1 MSNRISFIEL
11 EVKKCTRVYGS
22 SPCTAAV
29 GVTGD
34 QKCFNSR
41 ATCQDL
47 PNIAEANESV
57 RLAKPSS
64 IKPDD
69 INSTPYIENI
79 ESISYT
85 PPVLDLGRSIG
96 VRASLSV
103 SFKDHRS
110 PDSDATGDPYLSDR
124 DYDPYTLGTYFGKL
138 KARHPF
144 LRGQSIFWVQGTD
157 NQEFETME
165 RRHFIVEETT
175 GPNSSGTYS
184 ITAKDALKL
193 TQGDRALA
201 PKSSQGYL
209 VNQITAAQSTP
220 FTVVL
225 SPFGIGDV
233 DYPTSGTAAIGG
245 KEIVTFTR
253 SGDSLTITAR
263 AQNNTEAVAH
273 EPEDRVQLCLK
284 YSSQSAPTIL
294 NSLLTNYT
302 EIPSSYI
309 PLADWTVESD
319 IYLGR
324 LYSTVIAEPTPIN
337 SLVNEILEQ
346 TGSNMWWDSSSSLVR
361 WSVLKD
367 TDPSAFEFNESNY
380 LQGSFNIADQFNK
393 RVSRVIV
400 NYGQIN
406 PLLNLNDERNYASS
420 LLNVDSESEAF
431 FNNTP
436 AYKNIFSRWIEGDLR
451 DTAGFV
457 ASLILQRYASPPR
470 KVGFTILRDSIE
482 LLPELSGS
490 YNLKNLY
497 IQDFTGAQKTMPMQ
511 VTSVNPGDS
520 TITVNA
526 EEVTFTEIIQPV
538 QNVVNL
544 FPTPD
549 YIGYNIYD
557 RTVVNLGGAPI
568 AATVVNV
575 FVSENF
581 ILGSMTTGSGWPS
594 GATINLYVQPGA
606 KILGPGGR
614 GGSGGSAIANVE
626 LKNRALSYPPFS
638 EPYFVITANTTTSP
652 TGGTAGGTALEILHP
667 VNITNYG
674 IIGGGGGGAGGAGAA
689 AAALTFEPE
698 YNGYQTA
705 LAAIGGNGGGGGAGF
720 PGGTGGQPGTQEAF
734 AYRTIN
740 DKFLNRTIERYD
752 EPSLFLGPIT
762 LPGAAKDGG
771 ILDGGRDKAIA
782 YQNSYK
788 SLDYPA
794 SGPII
799 NAFAKSPNTTSG
811 IGHGGD
817 LGQSGQVGG
826 DGYGIASL
834 TSVPYNSYDTEANK
848 ENGAA
853 FGAAGAAINTN
864 GNTVTYLITGDI
876 RGAII

>member
-1 MSNRISFIEL
+1 LSNRISFIEL

-22 SPCTAAV
+22 APCTAAV

-47 PNIAEANESV
+47 PNILEANESV

-144 LRGQSIFWVQGTD
+144 LRGQSIYWVQGTD
-157 NQEFETME
+157 SQEFSAME

-225 SPFGIGDV
+225 SPFGIGNV
-233 DYPTSGTAAIGG
+233 DYPVSGTAAIGG

-263 AQNNTEAVAH
+263 AQSNTDAAAH

-346 TGSNMWWDSSSSLVR
+346 TGSNMWWDSSASLVR

-420 LLNVDSESEAF
+420 LLNVDLDSEAF

-470 KVGFTILRDSIE
+470 KVGFTILRDSIG
-482 LLPELSGS
+482 LMPELSGS

-497 IQDFTGAQKTMPMQ
+497 IQDFTGAQKIMPMQ

-557 RTVVNLGGAPI
+557 RTVVDLGGAPI

-581 ILGSMTTGSGWPS
+581 ILGSMTTGSGWPA

-606 KILGPGGR
+606 KILGAGGR
-614 GGSGGSAIANVE
+614 GGSGGSAIATVE

-652 TGGTAGGTALEILHP
+652 TTGTAGGTALEILHP

-674 IIGGGGGGAGGAGAA
+674 IIGGGGGGAGGSAGAA
-689 AAALTFEPE
+689 AAFTFAPE
-698 YNGYQTA
+698 YKGYQTT
-705 LAAIGGNGGGGGAGF
+705 LAAIGGHGGGGGAGY
-720 PGGTGGQPGTQEAF
+720 PGGTGGRAGTQDAYSFKKVF
-734 AYRTIN
+734 AGPGDFTI
-740 DKFLNRTIERYD
+740 DRYD
-752 EPSLFLGPIT
+752 ESSLFLGPINE
-762 LPGAAKDGG
+762 PSAAGDGS
-771 ILDGGRDKAIA
+771 ILDGGRDKSIA

-788 SLDYPA
+788 PLDYPA
-794 SGPII
+794 STSII
-799 NAFAKSPNTTSG
+799 DAFAKSPGNSFT
-811 IGHGGD
+811 GHGGA
-817 LGQSGQVGG
+817 LGAAGQVGG
-826 DGYGIASL
+826 DGFSEWSFTTL
-834 TSVPYNSYDTEANK
+834 TKDSYSGVDNA

>member
-11 EVKKCTRVYGS
+11 EVKKCQRVYGS

-47 PNIAEANESV
+47 PNILEANESV

-110 PDSDATGDPYLSDR
+110 PDSDATGDPYLGDR
-124 DYDPYTLGTYFGKL
+124 NYDPYTLGTYFGKL

-144 LRGQSIFWVQGTD
+144 LRGQSIYWVQGTD
-157 NQEFETME
+157 GQEFESME
-165 RRHFIVEETT
+165 RRHFIVEETA

-193 TQGDRALA
+193 AQGDRALA
-201 PKSSQGYL
+201 PKASQGYL
-209 VNQITAAQSTP
+209 VNQITAAQTP
-220 FTVVL
+220 PFDVVI

-245 KEIVTFTR
+245 KEIVEFTR
-253 SGDSLTITAR
+253 TGDVVRITAR
-263 AQNNTEAVAH
+263 AQSNTEAAAH

-284 YSSQSAPTIL
+284 YSSDSAPTIL

-302 EIPSSYI
+302 DIPAGYI
-309 PLADWTVESD
+309 PLADWVVESN
-319 IYLGR
+319 IYLGKS
-324 LYSTVIAEPTPIN
+324 YSTVIAEPTPIN
-337 SLVNEILEQ
+337 SLINEILEQ
-346 TGSNMWWDSSSSLVR
+346 TGSNMWWDSSASLIR
-361 WSVLKD
+361 WSVLSKPD
-367 TDPSAFEFNESNY
+367 SSAFEFNESNY
-380 LQGSFNIADQFNK
+380 LQGSFNIADQLNK

-406 PLLNLNDERNYASS
+406 PLLNLTDERNYSSS
-420 LLNVDSESEAF
+420 LLNIDLESEAF

-436 AYKNIFSRWIEGDLR
+436 AYKNIYSRWIDGDLR
-451 DTAGFV
+451 DSAAFV
-457 ASLILQRYASPPR
+457 ANLILQRYSTPPR
-470 KVGFTILRDSIE
+470 KVGFTLLRDSIG
-482 LLPELSGS
+482 LMPELSGS

-497 IQDFTGAQKTMPMQ
+497 IQDFTGAQKIMPMQ

-526 EEVTFTEIIQPV
+526 EEVTFTKIIQPV

-557 RTVVNLGGAPI
+557 RAVAEIGGAPVS
-568 AATVVNV
+568 ATVVNV

-581 ILGSMTTGSGWPS
+581 VLGSMTTGSGWPA
-594 GATINLYVQPGA
+594 GAIINLYVQPGA
-606 KILGPGGR
+606 KILGPGGN
-614 GGSGGSAIANVE
+614 GGSGGSAFATVSRFTMPINVGI
-626 LKNRALSYPPFS
+626 P
-638 EPYFVITANTTTSP
+638 VIGFIISAKTTTSP
-652 TGGTAGGTALEILHP
+652 TSGTAGGTALEVLHP
-667 VNITNYG
+667 INITNYG

-689 AAALTFEPE
+689 AAALTFYPD
-698 YNGYQTA
+698 YKGYATT
-705 LAAIGGNGGGGGAGF
+705 LAAIGGHGGGGGAGY
-720 PGGTGGQPGTQEAF
+720 PSGTGGQPGTQD
-734 AYRTIN
+734 AYAYKEIY
-740 DKFLNRTIERYD
+740 DQFLNRTIERYD

-762 LPGAAKDGG
+762 EPSAAGDGS

-782 YQNSYK
+782 FQNSYK

-794 SGPII
+794 AGPVIET
-799 NAFAKSPNTTSG
+799 FVKSPNSTSG
-811 IGHGGD
+811 VGHGGD
-817 LGQSGQVGG
+817 LGETGEPGG
-826 DGYGIASL
+826 DGFGRWRIISL
-834 TSVPYNSYDTEANK
+834 PNEFYDGETNA
-848 ENGAA
+848 ENGATA
-853 FGAAGAAINTN
+853 GAAGAAINTN

>member
-1 MSNRISFIEL
+1 LSNRISFIEL

-22 SPCTAAV
+22 APCTAAV

-47 PNIAEANESV
+47 NNILEVNESV

-85 PPVLDLGRSIG
+85 PPVLELGRSIG
-96 VRASLSV
+96 VRASMSV

-144 LRGQSIFWVQGTD
+144 LRGQSIYWVQGTD

-165 RRHFIVEETT
+165 RRHLIVEETA

-201 PKSSQGYL
+201 PKASEGYL
-209 VNQITAAQSTP
+209 TNPLAIGGMTI
-220 FTVVL
+220 VL
-225 SPFGIGDV
+225 SPTGVGDLE
-233 DYPTSGTAAIGG
+233 YPTSGKLNIGG
-245 KEIVTFTR
+245 KEIVSFSDR
-253 SGDSLTITAR
+253 VGDSITISAR
-263 AQNNTEAVAH
+263 AQNNTEEVAH
-273 EPEDRVQLCLK
+273 ETQDRVQLCLV
-284 YSSQSAPTIL
+284 YSSDSAPTIL
-294 NSLLTNYT
+294 NDLLTSYT
-302 EIPSSYI
+302 EVSSDYV
-309 PLADWTVESD
+309 PLADWAVESD
-319 IYLGR
+319 LYINR
-324 LYSTVIAEPTPIN
+324 VYSTLIAEPTPVNDLIN
-337 SLVNEILEQ
+337 EMLEQ
-346 TGSNMWWDSSSSLVR
+346 TSSNMWWDSLASLIR
-361 WSVLKD
+361 WSVLKNPD
-367 TDPSAFEFNESNY
+367 SSAFEFNESNY
-380 LQGSFNIADQFNK
+380 MQGSFNIADQLAK

-406 PLLNLNDERNYASS
+406 PLLNLTDERNYASS
-420 LLNVDSESEAF
+420 VLYVDLASEAF
-431 FNNTP
+431 FSGTP
-436 AYKNIFSRWIEGDLR
+436 LYRSIFSRWILGDSR
-451 DTAGFV
+451 DTATIL
-457 ASLILQRYASPPR
+457 AQLITQRYSTPPR
-470 KVGFTILRDSIE
+470 KVGFKILRDSIG
-482 LLPELSGS
+482 LMPELSGS

-497 IQDFTGAQKTMPMQ
+497 IQDFTGAQKSMPIQ
-511 VTSVNPGDS
+511 VTSINPGES

-526 EEVTFTEIIQPV
+526 EEVTFSNQLPPRDIDI
-538 QNVVNL
+538 VNL
-544 FPTPD
+544 FPENN
-549 YIGYNIYD
+549 YQGYNIYS
-557 RTVVNLGGAPI
+557 RTVVDLGQAPV

-581 ILGSMTTGSGWPS
+581 LLGSMTTGSGWPA

-606 KILGPGGR
+606 KVLGQGGN
-614 GGSGGSAIANVE
+614 GGSGGSAYATVE
-626 LKNRALSYPPFS
+626 QRTIQIPGPPF
-638 EPYFVITANTTTSP
+638 YITDFYIRANTTTSP

-667 VNITNYG
+667 INITNYG

-689 AAALTFEPE
+689 AAALTFAPE
-698 YNGYQTA
+698 YKGYQTA
-705 LAAIGGNGGGGGAGF
+705 LAAIGGNGGGGGAGY
-720 PGGTGGQPGTQEAF
+720 PVGTGGQAGTQEAY
-734 AYRTIN
+734 AYRTRQDQN
-740 DKFLNRTIERYD
+740 FQTTIERYD

-771 ILDGGRDKAIA
+771 TLSGGTDKSTAF
-782 YQNSYK
+782 QNSYK
-788 SLDYPA
+788 ALDYPA
-794 SGPII
+794 ATSIME
-799 NAFAKSPNTTSG
+799 AFAKSPDTTSG

-817 LGQSGQVGG
+817 LGDSGQVGG
-826 DGYGIASL
+826 DGYARWTLSNSL
-834 TSVPYNSYDTEANK
+834 GGDSSDAENNA

-853 FGAAGAAINTN
+853 AGAAGAAINTN

>member
-11 EVKKCTRVYGS
+11 EVKKCQRVYGS

-47 PNIAEANESV
+47 PNILEANESV

-110 PDSDATGDPYLSDR
+110 PDSDATGDPYLGDR

-144 LRGQSIFWVQGTD
+144 LRGQSIYWVQGTD
-157 NQEFETME
+157 GQEFESME
-165 RRHFIVEETT
+165 RRHFIVEETA

-201 PKSSQGYL
+201 PKASQGYL
-209 VNQITAAQSTP
+209 VNQITAAQTPP

-225 SPFGIGDV
+225 SPFGIGNV

-245 KEIVTFTR
+245 KEIVEFTR
-253 SGDSLTITAR
+253 TGDVVTITAR
-263 AQNNTEAVAH
+263 AQSNTEAAAH

-284 YSSQSAPTIL
+284 YSSQTAPTIL

-302 EIPSSYI
+302 DIPAGYI
-309 PLADWTVESD
+309 PLADWLVESN
-319 IYLGR
+319 IYLGKS
-324 LYSTVIAEPTPIN
+324 YSTVIAEPTPIN
-337 SLVNEILEQ
+337 SLINEILEQ
-346 TGSNMWWDSSSSLVR
+346 TGSNMWWDSSASLIR
-361 WSVLKD
+361 WSVLSKPD
-367 TDPSAFEFNESNY
+367 SSAFEFNESNY
-380 LQGSFNIADQFNK
+380 LQGSFNIADQLNK

-406 PLLNLNDERNYASS
+406 PLLNLTDERNYSSS
-420 LLNVDSESEAF
+420 LLNIDLESEAF

-436 AYKNIFSRWIEGDLR
+436 AYKNIYSRWIDGDLR
-451 DTAGFV
+451 DSATFV
-457 ASLILQRYASPPR
+457 ANLILQRYSTPPR
-470 KVGFTILRDSIE
+470 KLGFKILRDSIS
-482 LLPELSGS
+482 LMPELSGS

-497 IQDFTGAQKTMPMQ
+497 VQDFTGAQQALPIQ

-526 EEVTFTEIIQPV
+526 EEVTFTEIIPPE

-557 RTVVNLGGAPI
+557 RTVVDLGVAPI

-581 ILGSMTTGSGWPS
+581 VLGSMTTGSGWPT
-594 GATINLYVQPGA
+594 GATINLYIQPGA
-606 KILGPGGR
+606 KILGPGGN
-614 GGSGGSAIANVE
+614 GGSGGSAISI
-626 LKNRALSYPPFS
+626 LSKITLPPTPGFPTIDNYTVS
-638 EPYFVITANTTTSP
+638 AKTTTSP

-667 VNITNYG
+667 INIINNG

-689 AAALTFEPE
+689 AAALTFTPE
-698 YNGYQTA
+698 YNGYRAA

-720 PGGTGGQPGTQEAF
+720 PSGTGGQPGTQDAYASKFIF
-734 AYRTIN
+734 A
-740 DKFLNRTIERYD
+740 DQFLRSTTERYD

-771 ILDGGRDKAIA
+771 ILDGGRGKSRA

-799 NAFAKSPNTTSG
+799 NAFAKSPDSTG
-811 IGHGGD
+811 VGDGGD

-834 TSVPYNSYDTEANK
+834 TSVPTTSYDTEANK
-848 ENGAA
+848 ENGATA
-853 FGAAGAAINTN
+853 GSAGAAINTN

>member
-1 MSNRISFIEL
+1 VSNRISFIEL

-47 PNIAEANESV
+47 PNILEANESV

-79 ESISYT
+79 ESIGYT

-110 PDSDATGDPYLSDR
+110 PDSDATGDPYLGDR
-124 DYDPYTLGTYFGKL
+124 NYDPYTLGTYFGKL

-144 LRGQSIFWVQGTD
+144 LRGQSIYWVQGTD
-157 NQEFETME
+157 SQEFSAME
-165 RRHFIVEETT
+165 RRHFIVEETA

-209 VNQITAAQSTP
+209 VNQITAAQTP
-220 FTVVL
+220 PFDVVI
-225 SPFGIGDV
+225 SPFGIGGV

-245 KEIVTFTR
+245 KEIVAFTR
-253 SGDSLTITAR
+253 TGDVVRITAR
-263 AQNNTEAVAH
+263 AQNNTEAVSH
-273 EPEDRVQLCLK
+273 EPEDRVQLCLT
-284 YSSQSAPTIL
+284 YSSDSAPTIL
-294 NSLLTNYT
+294 NSLLTSYT

-309 PLADWTVESD
+309 PLADWVVESD
-319 IYLGR
+319 IYLGKS
-324 LYSTVIAEPTPIN
+324 YSTVIAEPTPIN
-337 SLVNEILEQ
+337 SLINEILEQ
-346 TGSNMWWDSSSSLVR
+346 TGSNMWWDSSASLIR
-361 WSVLKD
+361 WSVLKN

-380 LQGSFNIADQFNK
+380 LQGSFNIADQLNK

-420 LLNVDSESEAF
+420 LLNVDLDSEAF

-457 ASLILQRYASPPR
+457 ASLILQRYARPPR
-470 KVGFTILRDSIE
+470 KVGFTLLRDSIG
-482 LLPELSGS
+482 LMPELSGS

-497 IQDFTGAQKTMPMQ
+497 IQDFTGAQKIIPMQ

-557 RTVVNLGGAPI
+557 RTVVDLGGAPI
-568 AATVVNV
+568 AATIVNV
-575 FVSENF
+575 YVSENF
-581 ILGSMTTGSGWPS
+581 LLGSMTTGSGWPA

-606 KILGPGGR
+606 KILGPGGN
-614 GGSGGSAIANVE
+614 GGSGGSATASVE
-626 LKNRALSYPPFS
+626 NYSIYSGSSYIQTFL
-638 EPYFVITANTTTSP
+638 INANTTTSP
-652 TGGTAGGTALEILHP
+652 TAGTAGGTALELWHP
-667 VNITNYG
+667 INITNYG
-674 IIGGGGGGAGGAGAA
+674 IIGGGGGGAGGSGGA
-689 AAALTFEPE
+689 AAALTFSPE
-698 YNGYQTA
+698 YTGYQTT
-705 LAAIGGNGGGGGAGF
+705 LAAIGGHGGGGGAGF

-740 DKFLNRTIERYD
+740 DQFLNTTIERYD
-752 EPSLFLGPIT
+752 EPSLFLGAIT
-762 LPGAAKDGG
+762 EPSPAGDGS

-782 YQNSYK
+782 YQNSYR
-788 SLDYPA
+788 SLNYPA
-794 SGPII
+794 AGPVIET
-799 NAFAKSPNTTSG
+799 FVKSPGNSFTG
-811 IGHGGD
+811 YGGD
-817 LGQSGQVGG
+817 LGETGEVGG
-826 DGYGIASL
+826 DGFGEWSFSSL
-834 TSVPYNSYDTEANK
+834 PVSSYDGETNA

>member
-29 GVTGD
+29 SVTGD

-47 PNIAEANESV
+47 PNILEANESV

-110 PDSDATGDPYLSDR
+110 PDSDATGDPYLGDR
-124 DYDPYTLGTYFGKL
+124 NYDPYTLGTYFGKL

-144 LRGQSIFWVQGTD
+144 LRGQSIYWVQGTD
-157 NQEFETME
+157 GQEFESME
-165 RRHFIVEETT
+165 RRHFIVEETA

-201 PKSSQGYL
+201 PKASQGYL
-209 VNQITAAQSTP
+209 VNQITAAQTPP

-225 SPFGIGDV
+225 SPFGIGNV

-245 KEIVTFTR
+245 KEIVEFTR
-253 SGDSLTITAR
+253 TGDVVTITAR
-263 AQNNTEAVAH
+263 AQSNTEAAAH

-284 YSSQSAPTIL
+284 YSSQTAPTIL

-302 EIPSSYI
+302 DIPAGYI
-309 PLADWTVESD
+309 PLADWVVESN
-319 IYLGR
+319 IYLGKS
-324 LYSTVIAEPTPIN
+324 YSTVIAEPTPIN
-337 SLVNEILEQ
+337 SLINEILEQ
-346 TGSNMWWDSSSSLVR
+346 TGSNMWWDSSASLIR
-361 WSVLKD
+361 WSVLSKPD
-367 TDPSAFEFNESNY
+367 SSAFEFNESNY
-380 LQGSFNIADQFNK
+380 LQGSFNIADQLNK

-406 PLLNLNDERNYASS
+406 PLLNLTDERNYSSS
-420 LLNVDSESEAF
+420 LLNIDLESEAF

-436 AYKNIFSRWIEGDLR
+436 AYKNIYSRWIDGDLR
-451 DTAGFV
+451 DSATFV
-457 ASLILQRYASPPR
+457 ANLILQRYSTPPR
-470 KVGFTILRDSIE
+470 KLGFKILRDSIS
-482 LLPELSGS
+482 LMPELSGS

-497 IQDFTGAQKTMPMQ
+497 VQDFTGAQQALPIQ

-526 EEVTFTEIIQPV
+526 EEVTFTEIIPPE

-557 RTVVNLGGAPI
+557 RTVVDLGVAPI

-581 ILGSMTTGSGWPS
+581 VLGSMTTGSGWPT
-594 GATINLYVQPGA
+594 GATINLYIQPGA
-606 KILGPGGR
+606 KILGPGGN
-614 GGSGGSAIANVE
+614 GGSGGSAISI
-626 LKNRALSYPPFS
+626 LSKITLPPTPGFPTIDNYTVS
-638 EPYFVITANTTTSP
+638 AKTTTSP

-667 VNITNYG
+667 INIINNG

-689 AAALTFEPE
+689 AAALTFTPE
-698 YNGYQTA
+698 YNGYRAA

-720 PGGTGGQPGTQEAF
+720 PSGTGGQPGTQDAYASKFIF
-734 AYRTIN
+734 A
-740 DKFLNRTIERYD
+740 DQFLRSTTERYD

-771 ILDGGRDKAIA
+771 ILDGGRGKSRA

-799 NAFAKSPNTTSG
+799 NAFAKSPDSTG
-811 IGHGGD
+811 VGDGGD

-834 TSVPYNSYDTEANK
+834 TSVPTTSYDTEANK
-848 ENGAA
+848 ENGATA
-853 FGAAGAAINTN
+853 GSAGAAINTN

>member
-22 SPCTAAV
+22 APCTAAV

-47 PNIAEANESV
+47 PNILEANESV

-110 PDSDATGDPYLSDR
+110 PDSDATGDPYLGDR
-124 DYDPYTLGTYFGKL
+124 NYDPYTLGTYFGKL

-144 LRGQSIFWVQGTD
+144 LRGQSIYWVQGTD
-157 NQEFETME
+157 GQEFETME

-201 PKSSQGYL
+201 PKASQGYL
-209 VNQITAAQSTP
+209 VNQITAAQSAP

-225 SPFGIGDV
+225 SPFGIGNI
-233 DYPTSGTAAIGG
+233 DYPASGTAAIGG

-263 AQNNTEAVAH
+263 AQSNTEAAAH

-284 YSSQSAPTIL
+284 YSSQTAPTIL

-302 EIPSSYI
+302 DIPSSYI
-309 PLADWTVESD
+309 PLADWVVESN
-319 IYLGR
+319 IYLGKS
-324 LYSTVIAEPTPIN
+324 YSTVIAEPTPIN
-337 SLVNEILEQ
+337 SLINEILEQ
-346 TGSNMWWDSSSSLVR
+346 TGSNMWWDSSASLIR
-361 WSVLKD
+361 WSVLSKPD
-367 TDPSAFEFNESNY
+367 SSAFEFNESNY
-380 LQGSFNIADQFNK
+380 LQGSFNIADQLSK

-406 PLLNLNDERNYASS
+406 PLLNLTDERNYSSS
-420 LLNVDSESEAF
+420 LLNIDLESEAF

-436 AYKNIFSRWIEGDLR
+436 AYKNIYSRWIDGDLR
-451 DTAGFV
+451 DSATFV
-457 ASLILQRYASPPR
+457 ANLILQRYSTPPR
-470 KVGFTILRDSIE
+470 KLGFKILRDSIS
-482 LLPELSGS
+482 LMPELSGS

-497 IQDFTGAQKTMPMQ
+497 VQDFTGAQQSLPVQ

-526 EEVTFTEIIQPV
+526 EEVTFTEIIPPE

-544 FPTPD
+544 FPTPN

-557 RTVVNLGGAPI
+557 RAVAEIGGAPI

-581 ILGSMTTGSGWPS
+581 TLGSMTTGSGWPA
-594 GATINLYVQPGA
+594 GAIINLYVQPGA
-606 KILGPGGR
+606 KILGPGGN
-614 GGSGGSAIANVE
+614 GGSGGSALANVE
-626 LKNRALSYPPFS
+626 LKNRALPYPPFS

-652 TGGTAGGTALEILHP
+652 TSGTAGGTALEILHP

-674 IIGGGGGGAGGAGAA
+674 IIGGGGGGAGGAGGAA
-689 AAALTFEPE
+689 SALTFTPE

-720 PGGTGGQPGTQEAF
+720 PGGTGGRAGTQDAYAF
-734 AYRTIN
+734 KKVFAGPG
-740 DKFLNRTIERYD
+740 DFTIERYD
-752 EPSLFLGPIT
+752 EPSLYLGPIT

-771 ILDGGRDKAIA
+771 ILDGGLDKSTAF
-782 YQNSYK
+782 QNSSK
-788 SLDYPA
+788 LLNYPA
-794 SGPII
+794 STPRI
-799 NAFAKSPNTTSG
+799 NILAKSPETNPG
-811 IGHGGD
+811 IGHGGA
-817 LGQSGQVGG
+817 LGDSGQPGG
-826 DGYGIASL
+826 DGIAIY
-834 TSVPYNSYDTEANK
+834 SVVALPNDNLQNQENS
-848 ENGAA
+848 ENGATA
-853 FGAAGAAINTN
+853 GAAGAAINTN

>member
-1 MSNRISFIEL
+1 VSNRISFIEL

-22 SPCTAAV
+22 APCTAAV

-47 PNIAEANESV
+47 PNILEANESV

-110 PDSDATGDPYLSDR
+110 PDSDATGDPYLGDR
-124 DYDPYTLGTYFGKL
+124 NYDPYTLGTYFGKL

-144 LRGQSIFWVQGTD
+144 LRGQSIYWVQGTD
-157 NQEFETME
+157 GQEFETME

-201 PKSSQGYL
+201 PKASQGYL
-209 VNQITAAQSTP
+209 VNQITAAQSAP

-225 SPFGIGDV
+225 SPFGIGNI
-233 DYPTSGTAAIGG
+233 DYPASGTAAIGG

-263 AQNNTEAVAH
+263 AQSNTEAAAH

-284 YSSQSAPTIL
+284 YSSQTAPTIL

-302 EIPSSYI
+302 DIPSSYI
-309 PLADWTVESD
+309 PLADWVVESN
-319 IYLGR
+319 IYLGKS
-324 LYSTVIAEPTPIN
+324 YSTVIAEPTPIN
-337 SLVNEILEQ
+337 SLINEILEQ
-346 TGSNMWWDSSSSLVR
+346 TGSNMWWDSSASLIR
-361 WSVLKD
+361 WSVLSKPD
-367 TDPSAFEFNESNY
+367 SSAFEFNESNY
-380 LQGSFNIADQFNK
+380 LQGSFNIADQLSK

-406 PLLNLNDERNYASS
+406 PLLNLTDERNYSSS
-420 LLNVDSESEAF
+420 LLNIDLESEAF

-436 AYKNIFSRWIEGDLR
+436 AYKNIYSRWIDGDLR
-451 DTAGFV
+451 DSATFV
-457 ASLILQRYASPPR
+457 ANLILQRYSTPPR
-470 KVGFTILRDSIE
+470 KLGFKILRDSIS
-482 LLPELSGS
+482 LMPELSGS

-497 IQDFTGAQKTMPMQ
+497 VQDFTGAQQSLPVQ

-526 EEVTFTEIIQPV
+526 EEVTFTEIIPPE

-544 FPTPD
+544 FPTPN

-557 RTVVNLGGAPI
+557 RAVAEIGGAPI

-581 ILGSMTTGSGWPS
+581 TLGSMTTGSGWPA
-594 GATINLYVQPGA
+594 GAIINLYVQPGA
-606 KILGPGGR
+606 KILGPGGN
-614 GGSGGSAIANVE
+614 GGSGGSALAYRSKYTYSPFIG
-626 LKNRALSYPPFS
+626 LPP
-638 EPYFVITANTTTSP
+638 ITVYNISAKTTTSP

-667 VNITNYG
+667 MNITNNG

-689 AAALTFEPE
+689 AAALTFDPV
-698 YNGYQTA
+698 YNSYGAA

-720 PGGTGGQPGTQEAF
+720 PGGVGGTAGTQD
-734 AYRTIN
+734 AYSYRIITDQFFIRTE
-740 DKFLNRTIERYD
+740 ERYD
-752 EPSLFLGPIT
+752 DPALFLGPIT

-771 ILDGGRDKAIA
+771 ILDGGRDKPIA
-782 YQNSYK
+782 FQNSYK
-788 SLDYPA
+788 ALDYPA
-794 SGPII
+794 STPRI
-799 NAFAKSPNTTSG
+799 NVFAKSPDSTSG
-811 IGHGGD
+811 VGHGGD

-826 DGYGIASL
+826 DGYAISQIVSL
-834 TSVPYNSYDTEANK
+834 PNDSNNLEANK
-848 ENGAA
+848 ENGATA
-853 FGAAGAAINTN
+853 GAAGAAINTN

>member
-29 GVTGD
+29 SVTGD

-47 PNIAEANESV
+47 PNILEANESV

-110 PDSDATGDPYLSDR
+110 PDSDATGDPYLGDR
-124 DYDPYTLGTYFGKL
+124 NYDPYTLGTYFGKL

-144 LRGQSIFWVQGTD
+144 LRGQSIYWVQGTD
-157 NQEFETME
+157 GQEFESME
-165 RRHFIVEETT
+165 RRHFIVEETA

-201 PKSSQGYL
+201 PKASQGYL
-209 VNQITAAQSTP
+209 VNQITAAQTPP

-225 SPFGIGDV
+225 SPFGIGNV

-245 KEIVTFTR
+245 KEIVEFTR
-253 SGDSLTITAR
+253 TGDVVTITAR
-263 AQNNTEAVAH
+263 AQSNTEAAAH

-284 YSSQSAPTIL
+284 YSSQTAPTIL

-302 EIPSSYI
+302 DIPAGYI
-309 PLADWTVESD
+309 PLADWLVESN
-319 IYLGR
+319 IYLGKS
-324 LYSTVIAEPTPIN
+324 YSTVIAEPTPIN
-337 SLVNEILEQ
+337 SLINEILEQ
-346 TGSNMWWDSSSSLVR
+346 TGSNMWWDSSASLIR
-361 WSVLKD
+361 WSVLSKPD
-367 TDPSAFEFNESNY
+367 SSAFEFNESNY
-380 LQGSFNIADQFNK
+380 LQGSFNIADQLNK

-406 PLLNLNDERNYASS
+406 PLLNLTDERNYSSS
-420 LLNVDSESEAF
+420 LLNIDLESEAF

-436 AYKNIFSRWIEGDLR
+436 AYKNIYSRWIDGDLR
-451 DTAGFV
+451 DSATFV
-457 ASLILQRYASPPR
+457 ANLILQRYSTPPR
-470 KVGFTILRDSIE
+470 KLGFKILRDSIS
-482 LLPELSGS
+482 LMPELSGS

-497 IQDFTGAQKTMPMQ
+497 VQDFTGAQQALPIQ

-526 EEVTFTEIIQPV
+526 EEVTFTEIIPPE

-557 RTVVNLGGAPI
+557 RTVVDLGVAPI

-581 ILGSMTTGSGWPS
+581 VLGSMTTGSGWPT
-594 GATINLYVQPGA
+594 GATINLYIQPGA
-606 KILGPGGR
+606 KILGPGGN
-614 GGSGGSAIANVE
+614 GGSGGSAISI
-626 LKNRALSYPPFS
+626 LSKITLPPTPGFPTIDNYTVS
-638 EPYFVITANTTTSP
+638 AKTTTSP

-667 VNITNYG
+667 INIINNG

-689 AAALTFEPE
+689 AAALTFTPE
-698 YNGYQTA
+698 YNGYRAA

-720 PGGTGGQPGTQEAF
+720 PSGTGGQPGTQDAYASKFIF
-734 AYRTIN
+734 A
-740 DKFLNRTIERYD
+740 DQFLRSTTERYD

-771 ILDGGRDKAIA
+771 ILDGGRGKSRA

-799 NAFAKSPNTTSG
+799 NAFAKSPDSTG
-811 IGHGGD
+811 VGDGGD

-834 TSVPYNSYDTEANK
+834 TSVPTTSYDTEANK
-848 ENGAA
+848 ENGATA
-853 FGAAGAAINTN
+853 GSAGAAINTN

>member
-1 MSNRISFIEL
+1 LSNRISFIEL

-47 PNIAEANESV
+47 PNILEANESV

-110 PDSDATGDPYLSDR
+110 PDSDATGDPYLGDR
-124 DYDPYTLGTYFGKL
+124 NYDPYTLGTYFGKL

-144 LRGQSIFWVQGTD
+144 LRGQSIYWVQGTD
-157 NQEFETME
+157 SQEFAAME

-225 SPFGIGDV
+225 SPFGIGNI
-233 DYPTSGTAAIGG
+233 DYPASGTAAIGG

-263 AQNNTEAVAH
+263 AQSNTEAAAH

-319 IYLGR
+319 IYLAR

-337 SLVNEILEQ
+337 ILVNEILEQ
-346 TGSNMWWDSSSSLVR
+346 TGSNMWWDSSSSLIR

-420 LLNVDSESEAF
+420 LLNVDLDSEAF

-436 AYKNIFSRWIEGDLR
+436 AYKNIFSRWIDGDLR

-470 KVGFTILRDSIE
+470 KVGFTILRDSIG
-482 LLPELSGS
+482 LMPELSGS

-497 IQDFTGAQKTMPMQ
+497 IQDFTGAQKIMPIQ

-520 TITVNA
+520 IITVNA

-557 RTVVNLGGAPI
+557 RTVVDLGGAPI

-581 ILGSMTTGSGWPS
+581 ILGSMTTGSGWPV

-606 KILGPGGR
+606 KILGPGGT
-614 GGSGGSAIANVE
+614 GGIGGSAIATVE

-652 TGGTAGGTALEILHP
+652 TSGTAGGTALEIFHP

-674 IIGGGGGGAGGAGAA
+674 IIGGGGGGAGGSGGAA
-689 AAALTFEPE
+689 AAFTFAPE
-698 YNGYQTA
+698 YKGYQTT
-705 LAAIGGNGGGGGAGF
+705 LAAIGGHGGGGGAGY
-720 PGGTGGQPGTQEAF
+720 PGGTGGRAGTQDAYAF
-734 AYRTIN
+734 KKVFTGPGDFTI
-740 DKFLNRTIERYD
+740 DRYD
-752 EPSLFLGPIT
+752 ESSLFLGPIT
-762 LPGAAKDGG
+762 EPSPAGDGS
-771 ILDGGRDKAIA
+771 ILLGGLDKAIA
-782 YQNSYK
+782 FQNGYK
-788 SLDYPA
+788 PLDYPA
-794 SGPII
+794 STSII
-799 NAFAKSPNTTSG
+799 EAFAKSPNSG
-811 IGHGGD
+811 FASGHGGD
-817 LGQSGQVGG
+817 LGATGQAGG
-826 DGYGIASL
+826 DGFSEWSFTAL
-834 TSVPYNSYDTEANK
+834 TKDSYSGVDNA

>member
-11 EVKKCTRVYGS
+11 EVKKCQRVYGS

-47 PNIAEANESV
+47 PNILEANESV

-110 PDSDATGDPYLSDR
+110 PDSDATGDPYLGDR
-124 DYDPYTLGTYFGKL
+124 NYDPYTLGTYFGKL

-144 LRGQSIFWVQGTD
+144 LRGQSIYWVQGTD
-157 NQEFETME
+157 GQEFESME
-165 RRHFIVEETT
+165 RRHFIVEETA

-201 PKSSQGYL
+201 PKASQGYL
-209 VNQITAAQSTP
+209 VNAITAAQTP
-220 FTVVL
+220 PFDVVI
-225 SPFGIGDV
+225 SPFGIGNV

-263 AQNNTEAVAH
+263 AQNNTEAAAH

-284 YSSQSAPTIL
+284 YSSQTAQTIL

-302 EIPSSYI
+302 DIPAGYI
-309 PLADWTVESD
+309 PLADWVVESN
-319 IYLGR
+319 IYLGKS
-324 LYSTVIAEPTPIN
+324 YSTVIAEPTPIN
-337 SLVNEILEQ
+337 SLINEILEQ
-346 TGSNMWWDSSSSLVR
+346 TGSNMWWDSSASKIR
-361 WSVLKD
+361 WSVLSKPD
-367 TDPSAFEFNESNY
+367 SSAFEFNESNY
-380 LQGSFNIADQFNK
+380 LQGSFNIADQLSK

-406 PLLNLNDERNYASS
+406 PLLNLTDERNYSSS
-420 LLNVDSESEAF
+420 LLNIDLESEAF

-436 AYKNIFSRWIEGDLR
+436 AYKNIYSRWIDGDLR
-451 DTAGFV
+451 DSAAFV
-457 ASLILQRYASPPR
+457 ANLILQRYSTPPR
-470 KVGFTILRDSIE
+470 KVGFTLLRDSIG
-482 LLPELSGS
+482 LMPELSGS

-497 IQDFTGAQKTMPMQ
+497 IQDFTGAQKIMPMQ

-526 EEVTFTEIIQPV
+526 EEVTFTEIIPPE

-557 RTVVNLGGAPI
+557 RTVVDLGGAPI
-568 AATVVNV
+568 AATIVNV
-575 FVSENF
+575 YVSENF
-581 ILGSMTTGSGWPS
+581 LLGSMTTGSGWPT
-594 GATINLYVQPGA
+594 GATINLYIQPGA
-606 KILGPGGR
+606 KILGPGGN
-614 GGSGGSAIANVE
+614 GGSGGSAFATVSRFTMPINVGI
-626 LKNRALSYPPFS
+626 P
-638 EPYFVITANTTTSP
+638 VIGFIISAKTTTSP
-652 TGGTAGGTALEILHP
+652 TSGTAGGTALEILHP
-667 VNITNYG
+667 INITNNG
-674 IIGGGGGGAGGAGAA
+674 IIGGGGGGAGGSGGA
-689 AAALTFEPE
+689 AAALTFYPD
-698 YNGYQTA
+698 YKGYATT
-705 LAAIGGNGGGGGAGF
+705 LAAIGGHGGGGGAGY
-720 PGGTGGQPGTQEAF
+720 PGGTGGQPGTQD
-734 AYRTIN
+734 AYAYKEIY
-740 DKFLNRTIERYD
+740 DQFLNRTIERYD

-762 LPGAAKDGG
+762 EPSPAGDGS

-782 YQNSYK
+782 FQNSYK

-794 SGPII
+794 AGPVIET
-799 NAFAKSPNTTSG
+799 FVKSPNSTSG
-811 IGHGGD
+811 VGHGGD
-817 LGQSGQVGG
+817 LGETGEPGG
-826 DGYGIASL
+826 DGFGRWRIISL
-834 TSVPYNSYDTEANK
+834 PNEFYDGETNA
-848 ENGAA
+848 ENGATA
-853 FGAAGAAINTN
+853 GAAGAAINTN

>member
-29 GVTGD
+29 SVTGD

-47 PNIAEANESV
+47 PNILEANESV

-110 PDSDATGDPYLSDR
+110 PDSDATGDPYLGDR
-124 DYDPYTLGTYFGKL
+124 NYDPYTLGTYFGKL

-144 LRGQSIFWVQGTD
+144 LRGQSIYWVQGTD
-157 NQEFETME
+157 GQEFESME
-165 RRHFIVEETT
+165 RRHFIVEETA

-201 PKSSQGYL
+201 PKASQGYL
-209 VNQITAAQSTP
+209 VNQITAAQTPP

-225 SPFGIGDV
+225 SPFGIGNV

-245 KEIVTFTR
+245 KEIVEFTR
-253 SGDSLTITAR
+253 TGDVVTITAR
-263 AQNNTEAVAH
+263 AQSNTEAAAH

-284 YSSQSAPTIL
+284 YSSQTAPTIL

-302 EIPSSYI
+302 DIPAGYI
-309 PLADWTVESD
+309 PLADWVVESN
-319 IYLGR
+319 IYLGKS
-324 LYSTVIAEPTPIN
+324 YSTVIAEPTPIN
-337 SLVNEILEQ
+337 SLINEILEQ
-346 TGSNMWWDSSSSLVR
+346 TGSNMWWDSSASKIR
-361 WSVLKD
+361 WSVLSKPD
-367 TDPSAFEFNESNY
+367 SSAFEFNESNY
-380 LQGSFNIADQFNK
+380 LQGSFNIADQLSK

-406 PLLNLNDERNYASS
+406 PLLNLTDERNYSSS
-420 LLNVDSESEAF
+420 LLNIDLESEAF

-436 AYKNIFSRWIEGDLR
+436 AYKNIYSRWIDGDLR
-451 DTAGFV
+451 DSATFV
-457 ASLILQRYASPPR
+457 ANLILQRYSTPPR
-470 KVGFTILRDSIE
+470 KLGFKILRDSIS
-482 LLPELSGS
+482 LMPELSGS

-497 IQDFTGAQKTMPMQ
+497 VQDFTGAQQSLPVQ

-526 EEVTFTEIIQPV
+526 EEVTFTEIIPPE

-544 FPTPD
+544 FPTPN

-557 RTVVNLGGAPI
+557 RAVAEIGGAPI

-581 ILGSMTTGSGWPS
+581 VLGSMTTGSGWPT

-606 KILGPGGR
+606 KILGPGGN
-614 GGSGGSAIANVE
+614 GGSGGSALAYRSKYTYSPFIG
-626 LKNRALSYPPFS
+626 LPP
-638 EPYFVITANTTTSP
+638 ITVYNISAKTTTSP

-667 VNITNYG
+667 INIINNG

-689 AAALTFEPE
+689 AAALTFTPE
-698 YNGYQTA
+698 YNGYRAA

-720 PGGTGGQPGTQEAF
+720 PSGTGGQPGTQDAYASKFIF
-734 AYRTIN
+734 A
-740 DKFLNRTIERYD
+740 DQFLRSTTERYD

-771 ILDGGRDKAIA
+771 ILDGGRGKSRA

-799 NAFAKSPNTTSG
+799 NAFAKSPDSTG
-811 IGHGGD
+811 VGDGGD

-834 TSVPYNSYDTEANK
+834 TSVPTTSYDTEANK
-848 ENGAA
+848 ENGATA
-853 FGAAGAAINTN
+853 GSAGAAINTN

>member
-1 MSNRISFIEL
+1 VSNRISFIEL
-11 EVKKCTRVYGS
+11 EVKKCQRVYGS
-22 SPCTAAV
+22 APCTAAV

-41 ATCQDL
+41 ASCQDL
-47 PNIAEANESV
+47 NNILEANESV

-144 LRGQSIFWVQGTD
+144 LRGQSIYWVQGTD
-157 NQEFETME
+157 SQEFSAME
-165 RRHFIVEETT
+165 RRHFIVEETA

-209 VNQITAAQSTP
+209 VNQITAGQTP
-220 FTVVL
+220 PFDVVL
-225 SPFGIGDV
+225 SPFGIGDA
-233 DYPTSGTAAIGG
+233 DYPASGTAAIGG

-253 SGDSLTITAR
+253 SGDTLTITAR
-263 AQNNTEAVAH
+263 AQNNTESVAH
-273 EPEDRVQLCLK
+273 EPEDRVQLCLV

-309 PLADWTVESD
+309 PLADWVVESD
-319 IYLGR
+319 IYLGKS
-324 LYSTVIAEPTPIN
+324 YSTVIAEPTPIN
-337 SLVNEILEQ
+337 SLINEILEQ
-346 TGSNMWWDSSSSLVR
+346 TGSNMWWDSSASLVR
-361 WSVLKD
+361 WSVLKN

-380 LQGSFNIADQFNK
+380 LQGSFNIADQINK

-406 PLLNLNDERNYASS
+406 PLLNLNDERNYSSS
-420 LLNVDSESEAF
+420 LLNVDLESEAF

-457 ASLILQRYASPPR
+457 ASLILQRYARPPR
-470 KVGFTILRDSIE
+470 KVGFTILRDSIG
-482 LLPELSGS
+482 LMPELSGS

-497 IQDFTGAQKTMPMQ
+497 IQDFTGAQEIMPVQ

-549 YIGYNIYD
+549 YIGYNIYA
-557 RTVVNLGGAPI
+557 RTVAYLGGAPI

-575 FVSENF
+575 YISENF
-581 ILGSMTTGSGWPS
+581 LLGSMTTGSGWPA
-594 GATINLYVQPGA
+594 GATINLYFQPGA
-606 KILGPGGR
+606 KLLGSGGN
-614 GGSGGSAIANVE
+614 GGSGGSAYANVE
-626 LKNRALSYPPFS
+626 ELSFNQTGNL
-638 EPYFVITANTTTSP
+638 FVRVSTTTSP
-652 TGGTAGGTALEILHP
+652 TAGTAGGTALELFHP
-667 VNITNYG
+667 VSITNYG
-674 IIGGGGGGAGGAGAA
+674 IIGGGGGGAGGSGGAA
-689 AAALTFEPE
+689 AGFTFAPE
-698 YNGYQTA
+698 YNGYRTT
-705 LAAIGGNGGGGGAGF
+705 LAAIGGHGGGGGAGF
-720 PGGTGGQPGTQEAF
+720 PGGTGGQPGTQEAYAQRVYQDQETLQF
-734 AYRTIN
+734 IT
-740 DKFLNRTIERYD
+740 ERYND
-752 EPSLFLGPIT
+752 STLFLGPIT
-762 LPGAAKDGG
+762 EPSPAGNGG

-799 NAFAKSPNTTSG
+799 NAFAKSPNTTFG
-811 IGHGGD
+811 IGHGGA

-826 DGYGIASL
+826 DGFSEWSFSSL
-834 TSVPYNSYDTEANK
+834 STTSYNGANDS

>member
-1 MSNRISFIEL
+1 LSNRISFIEL

-29 GVTGD
+29 SVTGD

-47 PNIAEANESV
+47 PNILEANESV

-110 PDSDATGDPYLSDR
+110 PDSDATGDPYLGDR
-124 DYDPYTLGTYFGKL
+124 NYDPYTLGTYFGKL

-144 LRGQSIFWVQGTD
+144 LRGQSIYWVQGTD
-157 NQEFETME
+157 GQEFESME
-165 RRHFIVEETT
+165 RRHFIVEETA

-201 PKSSQGYL
+201 PKASQGYL
-209 VNQITAAQSTP
+209 VNQITAAQTPP

-225 SPFGIGDV
+225 SPFGIGNV

-245 KEIVTFTR
+245 KEIVEFTR
-253 SGDSLTITAR
+253 TGDVVTITAR
-263 AQNNTEAVAH
+263 AQSNTEAAAH

-284 YSSQSAPTIL
+284 YSSQTAPTIL

-302 EIPSSYI
+302 DIPAGYI
-309 PLADWTVESD
+309 PLADWVVESN
-319 IYLGR
+319 IYLGKS
-324 LYSTVIAEPTPIN
+324 YSTVIAEPTPIN
-337 SLVNEILEQ
+337 SLINEILEQ
-346 TGSNMWWDSSSSLVR
+346 TGSNMWWDSSASLIR
-361 WSVLKD
+361 WSVLSKPD
-367 TDPSAFEFNESNY
+367 SSAFEFNESNY
-380 LQGSFNIADQFNK
+380 LQGSFNIADQLNK

-406 PLLNLNDERNYASS
+406 PLLNLTDERNYSSS
-420 LLNVDSESEAF
+420 LLNIDLESEAF

-436 AYKNIFSRWIEGDLR
+436 AYKNIYSRWIDGDLR
-451 DTAGFV
+451 DSATFV
-457 ASLILQRYASPPR
+457 ANLILQRYSTPPR
-470 KVGFTILRDSIE
+470 KLGFKILRDSIS
-482 LLPELSGS
+482 LMPELSGS

-497 IQDFTGAQKTMPMQ
+497 VQDFTGAQQALPIQ

-526 EEVTFTEIIQPV
+526 EEVTFTEIIPPE

-557 RTVVNLGGAPI
+557 RTVVDLGVAPI

-581 ILGSMTTGSGWPS
+581 VLGSMTTGSGWPT
-594 GATINLYVQPGA
+594 GATINLYIQPGA
-606 KILGPGGR
+606 KILGPGGN
-614 GGSGGSAIANVE
+614 GGSGGSAISI
-626 LKNRALSYPPFS
+626 LSKITLPPTPGFPTIDNYTVS
-638 EPYFVITANTTTSP
+638 AKTTTSP

-667 VNITNYG
+667 INIINNG

-689 AAALTFEPE
+689 AAALTFTPE
-698 YNGYQTA
+698 YNGYRAA

-720 PGGTGGQPGTQEAF
+720 PSGTGGQPGTQDAYASKFIF
-734 AYRTIN
+734 A
-740 DKFLNRTIERYD
+740 DQFLRSTTERYD

-771 ILDGGRDKAIA
+771 ILDGGRGKSRA

-799 NAFAKSPNTTSG
+799 NAFAKSPDSTG
-811 IGHGGD
+811 VGDGGD

-834 TSVPYNSYDTEANK
+834 TSVPTTSYDTEANK
-848 ENGAA
+848 ENGATA
-853 FGAAGAAINTN
+853 GSAGAAINTN

>member
-1 MSNRISFIEL
+1 LSNRISFIEL

-29 GVTGD
+29 SVTGD

-47 PNIAEANESV
+47 PNILEANESV

-110 PDSDATGDPYLSDR
+110 PDSDATGDPYLGDR
-124 DYDPYTLGTYFGKL
+124 NYDPYTLGTYFGKL

-144 LRGQSIFWVQGTD
+144 LRGQSIYWVQGTD
-157 NQEFETME
+157 GQEFESME
-165 RRHFIVEETT
+165 RRHFIVEETA

-201 PKSSQGYL
+201 PKASQGYL
-209 VNQITAAQSTP
+209 VNQITAAQTPP

-225 SPFGIGDV
+225 SPFGIGNV

-245 KEIVTFTR
+245 KEIVEFTR
-253 SGDSLTITAR
+253 TGDVVTITAR
-263 AQNNTEAVAH
+263 AQSNTEAAAH

-284 YSSQSAPTIL
+284 YSSQTAPTIL

-302 EIPSSYI
+302 DIPAGYI
-309 PLADWTVESD
+309 PLADWLVESN
-319 IYLGR
+319 IYLGKS
-324 LYSTVIAEPTPIN
+324 YSTVIAEPTPIN
-337 SLVNEILEQ
+337 SLINEILEQ
-346 TGSNMWWDSSSSLVR
+346 TGSNMWWDSSASLIR
-361 WSVLKD
+361 WSVLSKPD
-367 TDPSAFEFNESNY
+367 SSAFEFNESNY
-380 LQGSFNIADQFNK
+380 LQGSFNIADQLNK

-406 PLLNLNDERNYASS
+406 PLLNLTDERNYSSS
-420 LLNVDSESEAF
+420 LLNIDLESEAF

-436 AYKNIFSRWIEGDLR
+436 AYKNIYSRWIDGDLR
-451 DTAGFV
+451 DSATFV
-457 ASLILQRYASPPR
+457 ANLILQRYSTPPR
-470 KVGFTILRDSIE
+470 KLGFKILRDSIS
-482 LLPELSGS
+482 LMPELSGS

-497 IQDFTGAQKTMPMQ
+497 VQDFTGAQQALPIQ

-526 EEVTFTEIIQPV
+526 EEVTFTEIIPPE

-557 RTVVNLGGAPI
+557 RTVVDLGVAPI

-581 ILGSMTTGSGWPS
+581 VLGSMTTGSGWPT
-594 GATINLYVQPGA
+594 GATINLYIQPGA
-606 KILGPGGR
+606 KILGPGGN
-614 GGSGGSAIANVE
+614 GGSGGSAISI
-626 LKNRALSYPPFS
+626 LSKITLPPTPGFPTIDNYTVS
-638 EPYFVITANTTTSP
+638 AKTTTSP

-667 VNITNYG
+667 INIINNG

-689 AAALTFEPE
+689 AAALTFTPE
-698 YNGYQTA
+698 YNGYRAA

-720 PGGTGGQPGTQEAF
+720 PSGTGGQPGTQDAYASKFIF
-734 AYRTIN
+734 A
-740 DKFLNRTIERYD
+740 DQFLRSTTERYD

-771 ILDGGRDKAIA
+771 ILDGGRGKSRA

-799 NAFAKSPNTTSG
+799 NAFAKSPDSTG
-811 IGHGGD
+811 VGDGGD

-834 TSVPYNSYDTEANK
+834 TSVPTTSYDTEANK
-848 ENGAA
+848 ENGATA
-853 FGAAGAAINTN
+853 GSAGAAINTN